1 MKLQMSIKLYVC
13 EENFTLLRK
22 NPADST
28 CVRKP
33 FLVNPVKAGIA
44 QVMNDC

>member
-1 MKLQMSIKLYVC
+1 MQLQVSIKLYGC
-13 EENFTLLRK
+13 KENFTLLRK

-28 CVRKP
+28 YVRKP

-44 QVMNDC
+44 QVMIDG